1 MHRLVSVLDT
11 NIFISSVFW
20 DGDSYRIVQKALDN
34 EIIVFIS
41 KEIINEIKRVLARD
55 FNLTNHEID
64 NIIDAIALFTH
75 LIETKEKVDIIK
87 EDDEDNCIIEC
98 ALASDAR
105 FIITQDNHLLRL
117 KNFRNIKILN
127 PSEFLESI

>member
-20 DGDSYRIVQKALDN
+20 EGYPYRVVQKALDN

-64 NIIDAIALFTH
+64 NIIDVS
-75 LIETKEKVDIIK
+75 ETYRLSNDQRTKSAFPTGLQYVSEHVKNRSTN
-87 EDDEDNCIIEC
+87 EG
-98 ALASDAR
+98 ASTLCFPRRGR
-105 FIITQDNHLLRL
+105 FLTQ
-117 KNFRNIKILN
+117 
-127 PSEFLESI
+127 

>member
-1 MHRLVSVLDT
+1 MLPSKRA
-11 NIFISSVFW
+11 VF
-20 DGDSYRIVQKALDN
+20 N
-34 EIIVFIS
+34 
-41 KEIINEIKRVLARD
+41 
-55 FNLTNHEID
+55 
-64 NIIDAIALFTH
+64 AIALFTH